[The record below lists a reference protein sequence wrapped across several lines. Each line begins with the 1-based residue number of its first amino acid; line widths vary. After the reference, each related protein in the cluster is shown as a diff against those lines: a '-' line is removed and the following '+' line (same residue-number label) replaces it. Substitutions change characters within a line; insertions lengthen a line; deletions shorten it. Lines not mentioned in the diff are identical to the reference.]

1 VIKEFGSDSV
11 TRIEGVNAHVDRE
24 WNLSSDCTRIEKP
37 ILDFDFLQNC
47 ELKILPT
54 ENFIE
59 TKGFISLIWDFIQ

>member
-54 ENFIE
+54 ENFY
-59 TKGFISLIWDFIQ
+59 